1 MRYGFTTGSCA
12 AAAAK
17 AAAYMLLS
25 GRQKNT
31 ITIETPK
38 GIPYTADILEITRG
52 EKAVRCAVRK
62 DGGDDPDITSGTLI
76 FAEVSLTEHKGAQAT
91 NDFLQGQT
99 LQSDANDVVP
109 VTDRNTKNV
118 NEEDTRIRIDGGIGV
133 GRVTKPGLDQPVGN
147 AAINHVPREMITKEV
162 LEVCK
167 LLDYRGS
174 LYVEISA
181 PEGEEIAKQTFN
193 PRLGIVGGISIL
205 GTSGIVEP
213 MSNQALLDTI
223 RVELNQRRAEGFDYV
238 AVAPG
243 NYGLDFMKK
252 AYHYDLDRSVK
263 CSNFIGATIDM
274 AVECGFTRM
283 LLTGHIGKLIKVAGG
298 IMNTHSKEG
307 DCRMELLAAFAI
319 HEGAG
324 VDVAT
329 RILDCVATEE
339 AVRLL
344 REAGKQQEVMDYAM
358 ERIMF
363 YLNKRAGG
371 RMQIDCI
378 MYDNAFGELAKS
390 KEADQWFTLLERDP
404 EPRI

>member
-38 GIPYTADILEITRG
+38 GIPYTAEILEITRG
-52 EKAVRCAVRK
+52 EKAVQCAVRK
-62 DGGDDPDITSGTLI
+62 DGGDDPDITSGALI
-76 FAEVSLTEHKGAQAT
+76 YAEVSLTDHTRTQAT
-91 NDFLQGQT
+91 
-99 LQSDANDVVP
+99 
-109 VTDRNTKNV
+109 
-118 NEEDTRIRIDGGIGV
+118 DTRIHIDGGIGV

-147 AAINHVPREMITKEV
+147 AAINHVPREMIAKEV
-162 LEVCK
+162 LEVCD
-167 LLDYRGS
+167 LMDYKGN
-174 LYVEISA
+174 LQVIISV
-181 PEGEEIAKQTFN
+181 PEGEAIAKQTFN

-223 RVELNQRRAEGFDYV
+223 RVELNQRRAEGFDYI

-252 AYHYDLDRSVK
+252 AYGYDLDKSVK
-263 CSNFIGATIDM
+263 CSNFIGVTIDM

-298 IMNTHSKEG
+298 IMNTHSKEA
-307 DCRMELLAAFAI
+307 DCRMELLSAFAI

-324 VDVAT
+324 ADVAAK
-329 RILDCVATEE
+329 ILDCVATEE

-363 YLNKRAGG
+363 YLKKRAGG

-378 MYDNAFGELAKS
+378 MYDNTFGELAKS
-390 KEADQWFTLLERDP
+390 KEADRWFTLLERDA
-404 EPRI
+404 EPQT